1 MVRNVYRDYSVDKI
15 IYFGIQNIILGNC
28 ESDLF

>member
-1 MVRNVYRDYSVDKI
+1 MCINRDYSVDKI
-15 IYFGIQNIILGNC
+15 IYFDIQNLILGNC